1 MIETTDHHA
10 RSSRNG
16 LVSDAYDRMSLRR
29 SDTAWLTERLGA
41 VDTRFVPVTEEQV
54 LVTSAEPLQ
63 ACFVT
68 RDQLSEENLDTESIS
83 LLGEWNGNTYFAL
96 TVFTENEALRQ
107 RMETLGRFADL
118 RRIGPHLHDAEA
130 AILAYARGISHWHQR
145 HRYCGV
151 CGYATRSSN
160 AGYRRQCANCGS
172 NQFPRIDPA
181 IIVLV
186 HDEERCLLG
195 RRPAWAENRFS
206 TIAGFVEPGESA
218 EQAVVREVYE
228 ETAIRIGAVT
238 YHSSQP
244 WPFPGSL
251 MLGFHAQ
258 SESEKIERLDGELA
272 EARWF
277 TRSEVLGAFAK
288 RGPFTM
294 PPALSISYRLIE
306 DWAAP

>member
-1 MIETTDHHA
+1 MIDTTDHRA
-10 RSSRNG
+10 RSARNG
-16 LVSDAYDRMSLRR
+16 LVSNAYDRLSLRR
-29 SDTAWLTERLGA
+29 SDAEWLAKRLRA
-41 VDTRFVPVTEEQV
+41 DDTRFVPIIDEQV
-54 LVTSAEPLQ
+54 LVTLVEPLQ

-68 RDQLSEENLDTESIS
+68 CDQLDVDNIDTETIA
-83 LLGEWNGNTYFAL
+83 LLGDWNGDTYFAL
-96 TVFTENEALRQ
+96 TVFAENEALRQ
-107 RMETLGRFADL
+107 RIGKLGRFADL
-118 RRIGPHLHDAEA
+118 RRIGPYLNETEA
-130 AILAYARGISHWHQR
+130 AILAYARGVSYWHQR

-151 CGYATRSSN
+151 CGHATRSSN
-160 AGYRRQCANCGS
+160 AGYRRQCVSCDA

-186 HDEERCLLG
+186 HNEERCLLG

-206 TIAGFVEPGESA
+206 TVAGFVEPGESA

-228 ETAIRIGAVT
+228 ETSIRIGAVT

-277 TRSEVLGAFAK
+277 TRSEVLSALAK
-288 RGPFTM
+288 RGTFTM